1 MKLYEYVFRLQD
13 KVSGTLQK
21 ISAAQDKAAGKFQK
35 LQKQTE
41 KFNGALRSAASEIP
55 GFDAALNMIGNP
67 FIALTAGAIAVG
79 AVMGT
84 ATAKAAAFN
93 NEFLDIRNLNLDKS
107 EAQLSRLNDQILN
120 LSFQEGLDPQK
131 TAKAFYDVQSATGL
145 YGDEVEALTRKVG
158 RFSLATKA
166 DLGASINSTTKAMKA
181 FGFSVNEVDDYLA
194 SNAKTVQVGITTF
207 DELAKVQTEYGGA
220 AKAAG
225 QDFNTANKV
234 FAAFTAIAK
243 NSELAATMT
252 KSAFEGLI
260 QKNTIKGLEG
270 IGISM
275 YDANNQLRSVDDI
288 VRDLVPKFKSMDDQS
303 FHKLLGEIGGPEG
316 LRGLLNQV
324 RSSGEDVLKTFDA
337 FDNSKFDVNKAL
349 ENAKGD
355 FNTLKEIV
363 GNQFNVVM
371 IELGQVIL
379 PYVARGL
386 SWIGDAIQWARDN
399 TGTWLPILKGLGAGL
414 LTAVGAFAAMNV
426 VMTAYNAIGL
436 IARIG
441 TIILAGKLKL
451 LWAVMAANPVGL
463 VITAIGALVAGVV
476 WAYNEFEGFRAV
488 VDGAWEGLK
497 AFGEGLYNL
506 VIVRVKELIS
516 GIMGI
521 GKAIS
526 QMLDGDFAGAWE
538 TGKQAASDLIGVG
551 TMKAAVEAGK
561 QIGEATS
568 KGYRESLRLTA
579 AKNKVDSGEGYWRD
593 ASLSADSSGNAGT
606 GPGSPD
612 SDPSLKEGID
622 NITGGG
628 SKQTNISINV
638 NKLVESLT
646 VSTTNLSEGVDEI
659 EERVKEALLRVLNSA
674 NYAAGQ

>member
-35 LQKQTE
+35 LQNHTD
-41 KFNGALRSAASEIP
+41 KFNKGLRAAASEVP
-55 GFDAALNMIGNP
+55 GLDRALSLMTNP
-67 FIALTAGAIAVG
+67 FVGLAAGVVAFGAGMTIATN
-79 AVMGT
+79 
-84 ATAKAAAFN
+84 KAAAFN
-93 NEFLDIRNLNLDKS
+93 HEFLDIKNLNLDKTES
-107 EAQLSRLNDQILN
+107 QLSKLNDQILN

-337 FDNSKFDVNKAL
+337 FDNSKFDIDKAL

-399 TGTWLPILKGLGAGL
+399 TETWVPIVKGLGAGL
-414 LTAVGAFAAMNV
+414 LAAGSAFVLVNGAIKVF
-426 VMTAYNAIGL
+426 TAYTT
-436 IARIG
+436 IARIA
-441 TIILAGKLKL
+441 TIAFAGKFKL
-451 LWAVMAANPVGL
+451 LNLTMAANPIGL
-463 VITAIGALVAGVV
+463 VITAIGALVGAFV
-476 WAYNEFEGFRAV
+476 WAYNESEAFRMALWTQWEMAKAV
-488 VDGAWEGLK
+488 FNNIGTLAKEVFGGLGDLWDNLWDSDGREKALK
-497 AFGEGLYNL
+497 RISSAFDNFKERVGSEVVTNL
-506 VIVRVKELIS
+506 IERRNRFNGPVI
-516 GIMGI
+516 
-521 GKAIS
+521 
-526 QMLDGDFAGAWE
+526 QQD
-538 TGKQAASDLIGVG
+538 
-551 TMKAAVEAGK
+551 
-561 QIGEATS
+561 
-568 KGYRESLRLTA
+568 
-579 AKNKVDSGEGYWRD
+579 NGEGYWRD
-593 ASLSADSSGNAGT
+593 TSLSNENSSPNRPAT
-606 GPGSPD
+606 EDPD
-612 SDPSLKEGID
+612 LKEGLN
-622 NITGGG
+622 NITSGG
-628 SKQTNISINV
+628 SKQTSITINV
-638 NKLVESLT
+638 AKLNEGGINI
-646 VSTTNLSEGVDEI
+646 STTNLQEGVSEI
-659 EERVKEALLRVLNSA
+659 EAKLQEMLLRVLNSA